1 MKLSRTFVFIS
12 LLILGSLV
20 FPFTSNAATLLTDD
34 FTGTTI
40 NTAKWTE
47 VDPGGSGGTS
57 GSIQQNGVLTV
68 TGSYAG
74 SVWGTTALY
83 SVDTFSATSLEISA
97 VMTGAGAGQLLG
109 YGDINFGSGG
119 TKAYMIDIAG
129 AAIYSIVWDN
139 GSIPSGGI
147 NTSCG
152 SATSGATYKLKVI
165 SGGFEVYKNDAFSVS
180 HRSHASLVGIP
191 KYLPSYAGYQLQK
204 EVEQLSRVFQ
214 PKHPFLFILGGA
226 KFETKLPLIKKFLKT
241 ADHIFIAGALA
252 NQVFKEHG
260 FPVGQSV
267 VEDKVFGLEALA
279 KNKKVLLPMDLV
291 VVSKKGKRTTT
302 PDNIA
307 KDEAMLDIGKESLA
321 MMKEK
326 INVAKFILWN
336 GPVGK
341 LPMGTKKIL
350 EMIAATK
357 AVSIIGGGDTVDIV
371 SRYKMEKDF
380 TFVST
385 GGGATL
391 DFLST
396 GTLPAIKA
404 LK

>member
-1 MKLSRTFVFIS
+1 MQ
-12 LLILGSLV
+12 
-20 FPFTSNAATLLTDD
+20 LLTKAPITKTTRVLLRAD
-34 FTGTTI
+34 FNVPMKGKKIEDTFRIDKTMPTI
-40 NTAKWTE
+40 NYLLKKKAI
-47 VDPGGSGGTS
+47 V
-57 GSIQQNGVLTV
+57 IVL
-68 TGSYAG
+68 AH
-74 SVWGTTALY
+74 
-83 SVDTFSATSLEISA
+83 
-97 VMTGAGAGQLLG
+97 LG
-109 YGDINFGSGG
+109 D
-119 TKAYMIDIAG
+119 D
-129 AAIYSIVWDN
+129 
-139 GSIPSGGI
+139 
-147 NTSCG
+147 G
-152 SATSGATYKLKVI
+152 SATLEPVAKYLGSKVQTVFTTTKDI
-165 SGGFEVYKNDAFSVS
+165 RDIAKIIDTLTPGTVLVVENIRRFPGEKTNDKAFAKSLASLGEVYINDAFSVS

>member
-1 MKLSRTFVFIS
+1 MQSLTKATITKGTRVLLRADFNVPMKGKKIEDTFRIDKTM
-12 LLILGSLV
+12 
-20 FPFTSNAATLLTDD
+20 P
-34 FTGTTI
+34 TI
-40 NTAKWTE
+40 N
-47 VDPGGSGGTS
+47 
-57 GSIQQNGVLTV
+57 
-68 TGSYAG
+68 Y
-74 SVWGTTALY
+74 
-83 SVDTFSATSLEISA
+83 
-97 VMTGAGAGQLLG
+97 LLKKKAIVIILAHL
-109 YGDINFGSGG
+109 GD
-119 TKAYMIDIAG
+119 D
-129 AAIYSIVWDN
+129 
-139 GSIPSGGI
+139 
-147 NTSCG
+147 G
-152 SATSGATYKLKVI
+152 SATLEPVAKYLGGKVQTVFTTAKDVAGIAKVI
-165 SGGFEVYKNDAFSVS
+165 ETLTPGTVLVVENIRRFEEEKTNDKVFAKSLASLGDIYINDAFSVS
-180 HRSHASLVGIP
+180 HRAHASLVGIT

-226 KFETKLPLIKKFLKT
+226 KFETKMPLIKKFLKT
-241 ADHIFIAGALA
+241 ADSLFIAGALA
-252 NQVFKEHG
+252 NELFEEKGLE
-260 FPVGQSV
+260 VGTSV
-267 VEDKVFGLEALA
+267 VDPKDFHLTWLT
-279 KNKKVLLPMDLV
+279 KNKKVLLPLDLV

-302 PDNIA
+302 PDSIE

-321 MMKEK
+321 MIKEK
-326 INVAKFILWN
+326 INAAKFILWN

-341 LPMGTKKIL
+341 LPQGTKKIL

-357 AVSIIGGGDTVDIV
+357 AVSIIGGGDTVDLV